1 MTTRII
7 NGQLVTENGVTRQ
20 DLAVRDGKICAIG
33 AALPAIEGETCIDAA
48 GKLIFPGMIDSHVHY
63 YAPCGDGYTVDD
75 FRSGTTGAVCGGV
88 TTIVDYAFPRPGMDL
103 RQSLEARKR
112 EAQGY
117 SFCDYTFHSEIMG
130 EYGFS
135 PEALVAVREAGILS
149 LKGYTTYGAD
159 QLTYPQFE
167 ELMRQIKPLGLRLT
181 VHAEDD
187 AVCQREKERCIVTGQ
202 CDCSCHAKSRPG
214 AAEVTA
220 VEKLLALA
228 EKTGAGLHIVHVSTG
243 EAAARIAAA
252 KKCGVDVTCE
262 TCPHYLLLTEACYRR
277 PDGAAYIM
285 TPPLRTARDNEQL
298 WQRVCDGT
306 INSIVSD
313 HCAFPLQEK
322 LAAKSCFAAL
332 PGIPGTETIF
342 PLLYTEGRRRGL
354 TVQDIVRLFSAE
366 PARLFGLYPRK
377 GCLAVGSDA
386 DLFMLDPEARGT
398 LTWKDLH
405 SRSGYTVYEGW
416 ETEGRIEL
424 VMRRGKIIMRHGRM
438 QETSP
443 GGVFLPCCQNS

>member
-1 MTTRII
+1 MHWCRCLSHGDRGLT
-7 NGQLVTENGVTRQ
+7 
-20 DLAVRDGKICAIG
+20 
-33 AALPAIEGETCIDAA
+33 A
-48 GKLIFPGMIDSHVHY
+48 GK
-63 YAPCGDGYTVDD
+63 
-75 FRSGTTGAVCGGV
+75 AVCRRTVRRLRLGGV
-88 TTIVDYAFPRPGMDL
+88 TPDPEFRYHR
-103 RQSLEARKR
+103 RQ
-112 EAQGY
+112 
-117 SFCDYTFHSEIMG
+117 C
-130 EYGFS
+130 
-135 PEALVAVREAGILS
+135 
-149 LKGYTTYGAD
+149 
-159 QLTYPQFE
+159 
-167 ELMRQIKPLGLRLT
+167 
-181 VHAEDD
+181 
-187 AVCQREKERCIVTGQ
+187 
-202 CDCSCHAKSRPG
+202 
-214 AAEVTA
+214 
-220 VEKLLALA
+220 
-228 EKTGAGLHIVHVSTG
+228 
-243 EAAARIAAA
+243 
-252 KKCGVDVTCE
+252 
-262 TCPHYLLLTEACYRR
+262 
-277 PDGAAYIM
+277 
-285 TPPLRTARDNEQL
+285 LRTARDNEQL

-386 DLFMLDPEARGT
+386 DLFMLDPEARGA